1 MKIKSNG
8 YRAKAMITKNCYVP
22 FLYEVRQQSKKYNM
36 SLWNTYSY
44 LKSIQ
49 AKTIQFENV

>member
-1 MKIKSNG
+1 MKIRSNG

-36 SLWNTYSY
+36 SLWNT
-44 LKSIQ
+44 
-49 AKTIQFENV
+49 